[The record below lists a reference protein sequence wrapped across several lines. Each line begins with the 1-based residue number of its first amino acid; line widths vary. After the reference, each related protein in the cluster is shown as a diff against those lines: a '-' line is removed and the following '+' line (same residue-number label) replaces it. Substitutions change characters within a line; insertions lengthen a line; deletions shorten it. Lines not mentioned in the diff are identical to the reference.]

1 MFLDQI
7 LASVQDRVGKIQGQ
21 SGWLFDRALEQPPA
35 VSLAGALRTHR
46 GMPVGIIAECKQKSP
61 SKGWLTD
68 DYRPDAQA
76 AGYAARG
83 AHAVSVLTEP
93 DFFAGSLADLQR
105 VKAAVS
111 LPVLRKDFVI
121 DPVQIF
127 ESRAFGADAVLVI
140 VRIVDDSQLKDLAQ
154 AARAAGIGMLV
165 EVHQPGE
172 LDRALALSPEIVG
185 INNRDLDSF
194 DTRLEFSERM
204 APFIPPSVVKISE
217 SGIQTRQDV
226 ERLRRAGYSAV
237 LVGEHL
243 MRGGNLLE
251 ELASG

>member
-21 SGWLFDRALEQPPA
+21 SGWLFDRAQEQPPA
-35 VSLAGALRTHR
+35 VSLADALRTHR

-140 VRIVDDSQLKDLAQ
+140 VRIVDDSQLRDLAQ

-226 ERLRRAGYSAV
+226 ERLRQAGYSGV